1 MGGEH
6 AIVQMVY
13 RAKKDALAADE
24 LISQY
29 MNFIRSET
37 ARHTHALSSEGRDD
51 ALSIAMFAF
60 YEAVQGY
67 QRGRGSFLSYASA
80 AIRNRLVDYHRKE
93 ERHQGTVSYDA
104 PSGDGEEQPLSDRI
118 PSGEDGMK
126 QWTVRE
132 ATKEE
137 LEEFASNLMEYGLS
151 LSEVADNCP
160 KQERTLAACHRAL
173 QAAREHPG
181 ILERFVKNRRLPLAE
196 LTAVS
201 GVARKTLERHHS
213 YMMAI
218 LLAYTNGYEIIR
230 GHLCQI
236 SRGKEASI

>member
-51 ALSIAMFAF
+51 ELSIAMFAF

-93 ERHQGTVSYDA
+93 ERHQGTGRNSRFLT
-104 PSGDGEEQPLSDRI
+104 GFL
-118 PSGEDGMK
+118 
-126 QWTVRE
+126 
-132 ATKEE
+132 
-137 LEEFASNLMEYGLS
+137 
-151 LSEVADNCP
+151 
-160 KQERTLAACHRAL
+160 
-173 QAAREHPG
+173 PG
-181 ILERFVKNRRLPLAE
+181 
-196 LTAVS
+196 
-201 GVARKTLERHHS
+201 KT
-213 YMMAI
+213 
-218 LLAYTNGYEIIR
+218 G
-230 GHLCQI
+230 
-236 SRGKEASI
+236 

>member
-51 ALSIAMFAF
+51 ELSIAMFAF

-80 AIRNRLVDYHRKE
+80 AIRNRLIDYHRKE

-126 QWTVRE
+126 QWTG
-132 ATKEE
+132 
-137 LEEFASNLMEYGLS
+137 GL
-151 LSEVADNCP
+151 
-160 KQERTLAACHRAL
+160 
-173 QAAREHPG
+173 
-181 ILERFVKNRRLPLAE
+181 
-196 LTAVS
+196 VS
-201 GVARKTLERHHS
+201 SFR
-213 YMMAI
+213 
-218 LLAYTNGYEIIR
+218 
-230 GHLCQI
+230 
-236 SRGKEASI
+236 SRWPQS

>member
-51 ALSIAMFAF
+51 ELSIAMFAF

-80 AIRNRLVDYHRKE
+80 AIRNRLIDYHRKE
-93 ERHQGTVSYDA
+93 GRFLMTRPQGTGRNSRFLT
-104 PSGDGEEQPLSDRI
+104 GFL
-118 PSGEDGMK
+118 
-126 QWTVRE
+126 
-132 ATKEE
+132 
-137 LEEFASNLMEYGLS
+137 
-151 LSEVADNCP
+151 
-160 KQERTLAACHRAL
+160 
-173 QAAREHPG
+173 PG
-181 ILERFVKNRRLPLAE
+181 KM
-196 LTAVS
+196 
-201 GVARKTLERHHS
+201 G
-213 YMMAI
+213 
-218 LLAYTNGYEIIR
+218 
-230 GHLCQI
+230 
-236 SRGKEASI
+236 